1 MGSAEIMRIFVVAI
15 GIVLL
20 IADFMCYCR
29 QKMRENFGFAWGVF
43 SVILILLGAVPGLSA
58 WSRLISAE
66 LCVVV
71 LILGIVVIWI
81 LFFISM
87 VVSGLM
93 AKNQELAM
101 QVSLINCELQRVLA
115 KMEEMTGEDIMEIK

>member
-1 MGSAEIMRIFVVAI
+1 MGSPEIMRIFVIVI

-20 IADFMCYCR
+20 VVDFLYYSR

-43 SVILILLGAVPGLSA
+43 SVILILLGAVPGLSS
-58 WSRLISAE
+58 WSRLISSE
-66 LCVVV
+66 LCTGVV
-71 LILGIVVIWI
+71 ILGIVVIWL
-81 LFFISM
+81 LFFSSS

-101 QVSLINCELQRVLA
+101 QVSLLNCELERVLT
-115 KMEEMTGEDIMEIK
+115 KMEEITGEDIMEIK